1 MKLTSR
7 WMVFGVTSIALAN
20 VEQFGNC
27 PARTTLWISITRHIA
42 GRLVPDRFCSLGL
55 LDSVLLIILPKIIQ
69 KDADLK
75 PQLSHP
81 LCQFTGL

>member
-1 MKLTSR
+1 
-7 WMVFGVTSIALAN
+7 
-20 VEQFGNC
+20 
-27 PARTTLWISITRHIA
+27 LWISITRHIA

-55 LDSVLLIILPKIIQ
+55 LDSVRLLMLPKIIQ

-81 LCQFTGL
+81 LCQIAVL